1 MLKNYLKIAYRNL
14 IKTKLFSTINILGL
28 SIGMA
33 ACLLIL
39 HYINFEQSYD
49 QQHSR
54 IDQIYRLRY
63 ERISENGSAVRFASC
78 TPSAKDFRRWIN

>member
-14 IKTKLFSTINILGL
+14 IKTKLFSTINIFGL

-39 HYINFEQSYD
+39 HYVTFERSYD
-49 QQHSR
+49 TFHGK

-63 ERISENGSAVRFASC
+63 ERISENGSAV
-78 TPSAKDFRRWIN
+78 